1 MNQRSKIAILG
12 FGLEGMAMLDY
23 LIEHQYPNITV
34 CDKNVD
40 IKHKMPKGVSV
51 SLGDEY
57 LNDLERFDVLI
68 RSPGVKWMEPQIQSV
83 LKMGKEVISGT
94 SFFINN
100 CICPII
106 GVTGTK
112 GKGTTCSLIYEILKK
127 AKFRV
132 HLGGNIGEPA
142 IGFLDKLKGD
152 HIVVLE
158 MSSFQLQGISTSP
171 KYAILLN
178 TTADHL
184 DYHVDVDEYMQ
195 AKENLLAHQSAG
207 SVAILNKDYEYVKY
221 YKPIVKGDL
230 RWVSRLGKVEDGAY
244 EKGGEIFYCKKGKC
258 EKVLNV
264 KDIAMIGSHNVE
276 NVLCA
281 VAMAKEFGVSN
292 KDILYAVKKFKGLP
306 HRLEFVDVCK
316 GIKFYNDSFSTTPG
330 TSMAAVDS
338 FDAPT
343 VLIAGG
349 CNKGLDYDEWA
360 VKILTKESLR
370 TVILIGKIAD
380 KMEESL
386 IAAEK
391 KLGAAIGSPTKILR
405 RKSLDDAVLTAF
417 MEASDGWVCVL
428 SPATASF
435 DMFRDYKERGEKFR
449 EAVNALKL

>member
-51 SLGDEY
+51 ALGDEY

-68 RSPGVKWMEPQIQSV
+68 RSPGVKWLEPQIQSV

-94 SFFINN
+94 SFFIDH

-127 AKFRV
+127 VKFKV

-142 IGFLDKLKGD
+142 VGFLDKLKGD
-152 HIVVLE
+152 HVVVLE
-158 MSSFQLQGISTSP
+158 MSSFQLQGLSASP

-184 DYHVDVDEYMQ
+184 DYHADVEEYMQ
-195 AKENLLAHQSAG
+195 AKENLLAHQGKNSL
-207 SVAILNKDYEYVKY
+207 AILNKDYEYVKY

-230 RWVSRLGKVEDGAY
+230 RWVSRSEKVDNGAY

-281 VAMAKEFGVSN
+281 VAMAKELSVSN

-306 HRLEFVDVCK
+306 HRLEFVAECKGTSEKLSSTALAGNFDPHVLAVHSGSKFPNRLVSNSFSEVPK

-338 FDAPT
+338 FDVPT

-349 CNKGLDYDEWA
+349 CDKGLDYDEWA

-370 TVILIGKIAD
+370 VVILIGKIAD
-380 KMEESL
+380 K
-386 IAAEK
+386 
-391 KLGAAIGSPTKILR
+391 
-405 RKSLDDAVLTAF
+405 
-417 MEASDGWVCVL
+417 
-428 SPATASF
+428 
-435 DMFRDYKERGEKFR
+435 
-449 EAVNALKL
+449 